1 MKLNKFKIIL
11 LSFALVST
19 TSCLNELNTEPEY
32 LLTLEQLLESQ
43 PNAAN
48 GLLAKVYA
56 SLSMSSAKGPGE
68 ADITGDDKG
77 ETVFLRGIIN
87 LEDFTA
93 DGMKNRWGDNGLD
106 QLTTTTKWTSD
117 NKFFRYLFDRV
128 YYTVPQANALIDAFG
143 KANISNKEQ
152 YIGELRFIRAFAY
165 FYMIDCFGKGVI
177 VTEKDLANPTPKEQ
191 ASRIELFKYVESE
204 LLAIEPTIASK
215 TEYGHVNKAT
225 VQMLLSRLYLN
236 AQVYTGTARWND
248 AATYAK
254 KVIDEGGYTLDTNF
268 VRMFS
273 ADNNTSPEIIF
284 PLIADPIG
292 TQSYGNSTYII
303 NGSTGGS
310 PSTLNPALL
319 GIKGDGWGGHRASKA
334 WYGLFGNSLTDYN
347 GGSAN
352 AVTTTPDQ
360 RGKLFWQ
367 TGHEYEMT
375 DYKTWTDGYPSTK
388 FRNLRTSGPSET
400 TDFSGADFPVF
411 RLSEAYLTYAECAIR
426 GASTA
431 NLGQALTYM
440 NELRGKRTA
449 STINAGNLTLDFILA
464 ERAREFN
471 LEGQRRTDLIRFD
484 KFTGGSYLWPWK
496 GGVKDG
502 TAISPNY
509 NVFPIPNTALSSN
522 PNLTQNP
529 GY

>member
-1 MKLNKFKIIL
+1 MKLNKFKIIF
-11 LSFALVST
+11 LSFALVAT

-32 LLTLEQLLESQ
+32 LLTLDQLLESQ

-106 QLTTTTKWTSD
+106 QLTTTTNWTAD

-128 YYTVPQANALIDAFG
+128 YYTVPQANALIEAFG
-143 KANISNKEQ
+143 KADIANKEQ
-152 YIGELRFIRAFAY
+152 YISELRFIRAFSY

-177 VTEKDLANPTPKEQ
+177 ITEKDLGSTVPKEQ
-191 ASRIELFKYVESE
+191 ASRKELFDYVESE
-204 LLAIEPTIASK
+204 LLAIEPTIAKS

-236 AQVYTGTARWND
+236 ANVYTGTPRWND

-254 KVIDEGGYTLDTNF
+254 KVIDEGGYSIDTNF

-273 ADNNTSPEIIF
+273 ADNNMSPEIIF

-303 NGSTGGS
+303 NGNTGGS
-310 PSTLNPALL
+310 PSTVSPALF
-319 GIKGDGWGGHRASKA
+319 GMKGDGWGGHRATKA
-334 WYGLFGNSLTDYN
+334 WYGLFGNSLTDFN
-347 GGSAN
+347 SGSASLL
-352 AVTTTPDQ
+352 AATPDQ

-367 TGHEYEMT
+367 TNHNYEMT
-375 DYKTWTDGYPSTK
+375 DYKTWTDGYPSVK
-388 FRNLRTSGPSET
+388 FRNLNTTGSSEA
-400 TDFSGADFPVF
+400 TDFSGSDFPVF
-411 RLSEAYLTYAECAIR
+411 RLAEAYLTYAECAVR

-431 NLGQALTYM
+431 NISQALTYI
-440 NELRGKRTA
+440 NDLRSKRTT
-449 STINAGNLTLDFILA
+449 SQVTAGNITLDFILA
-464 ERAREFN
+464 ERGREFN

-484 KFTGGSYLWPWK
+484 KFTGGTYLWPWK
-496 GGVKDG
+496 GGVQNG
-502 TAISPNY
+502 TSISPNY
-509 NVFPIPNTALSSN
+509 NVFPIPNSALSAN

-529 GY
+529 GF